1 MGNNRYIV
9 AWVHFRPIPSYG
21 TRAIDSIA
29 MREWVR
35 SYLAIVKDKSIEV
48 KTHSEAKAYLDMLSN
63 NDCKFAFIY
72 DKSNRELISYKEF

>member
-21 TRAIDSIA
+21 IRAIDSIA

-35 SYLAIVKDKSIEV
+35 SYLAIVKDKSIE
-48 KTHSEAKAYLDMLSN
+48 AKHTLKLRH
-63 NDCKFAFIY
+63 I
-72 DKSNRELISYKEF
+72 